1 MGFRRAAAGSRHER
15 PRSLSPHP
23 TDVRPRRY
31 GVAMGEVVSLDRHR
45 RERDERTQAF
55 CRLDVA
61 VQRLDP
67 LVRRRIDR
75 LTPTIRRELVA
86 IARAVSAGS
95 PSRAAERAERL
106 AGLLE
111 HPVASG

>member
-1 MGFRRAAAGSRHER
+1 MG
-15 PRSLSPHP
+15 
-23 TDVRPRRY
+23 D
-31 GVAMGEVVSLDRHR
+31 VVSLADH
-45 RERDERTQAF
+45 RERRDEHFVAF
-55 CRLDVA
+55 GRLDRA

-67 LVRRRIDR
+67 LVRERVDR
-75 LTPTIRRELVA
+75 LSPTIRRELVA

-111 HPVASG
+111 HPAASI